1 MSSTSTNLFSNRFVR
16 LLLAAIGIVLCLL
29 TIRAAGAFGISRL
42 LVRFVLARPNLA
54 VAEKAIQLTPS
65 DAQTH
70 FAGAAVLSTLNRTAE
85 SAIELERAVALR
97 PADYFLW
104 LQLGLLRDQL
114 GETSAAIA
122 AFDEAVRLA
131 PFYARPRWQ
140 RGNVLLRAGRYEA
153 AFTDLS
159 QATRSNSELIPGLI
173 NLAWT
178 LSKADA
184 NLTEEWAQIKTNER
198 RVAFAKFLAAHGR
211 PKEAVAQFTALGN
224 VPEDIRRQ
232 LVQQLIAK
240 DAFAEAFKVWNF
252 GRRFDSGAE
261 ESSTRIYD
269 GGFEAALTFDEIGF
283 GWQVPR
289 NLKGAAFS
297 LNSSQP
303 HSGSQNLRV
312 DFAGDSNPNTDLVSQ
327 LILVKPSRRYQIN
340 FASRSEDVVTG
351 GLPLVVVTDASGDR
365 KRLGQSATLGGK
377 GTRDW
382 QVQSLEFSTGP
393 ATTAV
398 VLSLQRENCSTSP
411 CPIFGSLWLDSF
423 SVAELK

>member
-1 MSSTSTNLFSNRFVR
+1 
-16 LLLAAIGIVLCLL
+16 LAAIGIVLCLL

-42 LVRFVLARPNLA
+42 LVRFALARPNLA
-54 VAEKAIQLTPS
+54 VAEKAVQLTPS
-65 DAQTH
+65 EPQTH
-70 FAGAAVLSTLNRTAE
+70 FAEAAVLSTLNRTAE
-85 SAIELERAVALR
+85 SAIEVERAVALR

-140 RGNVLLRAGRYEA
+140 RGNVLLRAGRYET

-159 QATRSNSELIPGLI
+159 QAAQSNPELIPGLI
-173 NLAWT
+173 NLAWN

-211 PKEAVAQFTALGN
+211 PKEAVAQFTALGT

-240 DAFAEAFKVWNF
+240 GAFAEAFEAWNF
-252 GRRFDSGAE
+252 ARRLDSGAE
-261 ESSTRIYD
+261 ESSTRIDD

-297 LNSSQP
+297 LNSIQP
-303 HSGSQNLRV
+303 HGGSKNLRV
-312 DFAGDSNPNTDLVSQ
+312 DFGGDSNPNTDLVAQ
-327 LILVKPSRRYQIN
+327 LVLVKPSQRYQIN
-340 FASRSEDVVTG
+340 FASRAEDVVTG
-351 GLPLVVVTDASGDR
+351 GLPLVVVTDASDG

-377 GTRDW
+377 GTRNW
-382 QVQSLEFSTGP
+382 QVSSFEFSTGL

-398 VLSLQRENCSTSP
+398 IVSLQRENCSTSP
-411 CPIFGSLWLDSF
+411 CPIFGSLSLDSF
-423 SVAELK
+423 SVAQLK

>member
-1 MSSTSTNLFSNRFVR
+1 V
-16 LLLAAIGIVLCLL
+16 
-29 TIRAAGAFGISRL
+29 
-42 LVRFVLARPNLA
+42 
-54 VAEKAIQLTPS
+54 
-65 DAQTH
+65 
-70 FAGAAVLSTLNRTAE
+70 
-85 SAIELERAVALR
+85 ERAVALR

-114 GETSAAIA
+114 GETSSAIA

-159 QATRSNSELIPGLI
+159 RAAQSNPELIPGLI

-198 RVAFAKFLAAHGR
+198 RVAFAKFLAAHER
-211 PKEAVAQFTALGN
+211 PKEAVAQFTALGS

-240 DAFAEAFKVWNF
+240 DAFAEAFEVWNF
-252 GRRFDSGAE
+252 ARRFDSGAE
-261 ESSTRIYD
+261 QSSTQIYD

-303 HSGSQNLRV
+303 HSGSKNLRV
-312 DFAGDSNPNTDLVSQ
+312 DFGGDLNPGTELVSQ
-327 LILVKPSRRYQIN
+327 LLLVKPSRRYQIN

-365 KRLGQSATLGGK
+365 KRLGQSAPLGGK
-377 GTRDW
+377 GTTNW
-382 QVQSLEFSTGP
+382 QVSSFEFSTGP
-393 ATTAV
+393 ATTAIIV
-398 VLSLQRENCSTSP
+398 SLQRENCSASP
-411 CPIFGSLWLDSF
+411 CPIFGSLSLDSF